1 MYIQTAVLA
10 LLSLLLIVPAHSVEL
25 PTTQYSRLP
34 LVVKPDISP
43 NGERIAFRI
52 ISTLNY
58 LYCRF

>member
-34 LVVKPDISP
+34 LVVKPDMASVSP
-43 NGERIAFRI
+43 LSRI
-52 ISTLNY
+52 ISTLSY